1 MPKIDTNEAWKKLP
15 DGTMELVT
23 REEVLVRYYRWERL
37 LRCVPV
43 LRRLVDAK

>member
-1 MPKIDTNEAWKKLP
+1 MPKIDVDEVWKKLP

-23 REEVLVRYYRWERL
+23 RKEVLVKYYRWERL
-37 LRCVPV
+37 LRRVPV